1 MNTEIFPLTIIRH
14 SRNYSVKYRKYGDD
28 SIFYDVMMRL
38 ILPFLLLQ
46 TFLFLLSLVVRYESK
61 DIIELEQVRCNN
73 YQFTLQLIDLLR
85 QRHRKLN
92 EFKYSLTASDSV
104 IEWKN
109 TIYIFFQ
116 FEHNL
121 VYGPWFSKLPKS
133 NVSIIS
139 PPYGHDYYR
148 LRIQN
153 LEKYMISDLIIEY
166 SQPNFYHMKSSHLL
180 PPVIEEKVVYV
191 PSLQY
196 TYIVEENDNRD
207 NSNPN
212 RPLNIIST
220 CSKIVGRRQQAFK
233 MLEGKGIKVTNFRNL
248 SQAEDLMRVFS
259 TAKIVLN
266 IHQTDYH
273 HTAEEFRLLPA
284 LLCGAVV
291 VSEDVPLRETIP
303 YQRYII
309 WTNLT
314 SFPNTL
320 KDITNN
326 YQAYYDRIHG
336 LQSELKRI
344 FREMKEDSLKSLERR
359 LLRVMEE
366 KARQPAAVK
375 VNIPASYFDYEKG
388 PVTAAATMDTRPS
401 VSRRKKASQGKP

>member
-1 MNTEIFPLTIIRH
+1 
-14 SRNYSVKYRKYGDD
+14 
-28 SIFYDVMMRL
+28 MRERL
-38 ILPFLLLQ
+38 SLLLLQ
-46 TFLFLLSLVVRYESK
+46 TILILFSLLVRHESK

-73 YQFTLQLIDLLR
+73 YQFSLQLIDLLR
-85 QRHRKLN
+85 QRHHRLN
-92 EFKYSLTASDSV
+92 DFKYSLTALESV
-104 IEWKN
+104 TEWKN
-109 TIYIFFQ
+109 IIYIFFQ

-133 NVSIIS
+133 NVSIITPS
-139 PPYGHDYYR
+139 HRHDYYR

-153 LEKYMISDLIIEY
+153 LEKYLISDLIIEY
-166 SQPNFYHMKSSHLL
+166 TQPNVYHMKSSRLL
-180 PPVIEEKVVYV
+180 PPVIEDKVVYV

-196 TYIVEENDNRD
+196 DYIVEENDNRG
-207 NSNPN
+207 NSNLI

-220 CSKIVGRRQQAFK
+220 CSKIAGRRQQAFK
-233 MLEGKGIKVTNFRNL
+233 MLEWKGITVTNFRNL
-248 SQAEDLMRVFS
+248 SQAEDLKRVFS

-284 LLCGAVV
+284 LLRGAVV

-303 YQRYII
+303 YHRYII

-314 SFPNTL
+314 SLPDTL
-320 KDITNN
+320 KEISKN

-336 LQSELKRI
+336 PQSELKRI
-344 FREMKEDSLKSLERR
+344 FREMKEDSLQSLERR
-359 LLRVMEE
+359 LLRVIEE
-366 KARQPAAVK
+366 KARQPAPVK

-401 VSRRKKASQGKP
+401 VSKRKKPLKGKS